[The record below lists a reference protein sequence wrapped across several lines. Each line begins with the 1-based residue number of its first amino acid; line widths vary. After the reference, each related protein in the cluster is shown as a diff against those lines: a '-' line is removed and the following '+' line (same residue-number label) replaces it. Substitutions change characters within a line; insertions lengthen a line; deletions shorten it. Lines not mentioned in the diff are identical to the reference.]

1 MENLFEWIN
10 NMLDTHPVVTAS
22 INKMFD
28 THPVVTASIN
38 KMFDTH
44 PVVTASIAIAIAHY
58 NMVMDGVGGVLG
70 S

>member
-10 NMLDTHPVVTAS
+10 NML
-22 INKMFD
+22 
-28 THPVVTASIN
+28 
-38 KMFDTH
+38 DTH